1 MFRLRETQRLVYV
14 EGMPTAPRRSAH
26 IAMFNIAAPGHVNPG
41 LGVVRELVARGHRV
55 SYAIPPE
62 MADLVAS
69 TGAEPRTYRSTL
81 PTDDPADWG
90 SGMLDNMRPF
100 LDDAVQALPQLE
112 AAFAEDVPELVL
124 SDSTSYPARV
134 LARRWGVPQIQ
145 LTPHM
150 VAWEGFAMEDVNPEY
165 AELKRSA
172 EGKAYFARF
181 RSWLDEQGVDLDVEE
196 FNGVPERSVVLI
208 PSAMQP
214 NAELV
219 DRERY
224 TFVGTCGG
232 AGGTGAGETWRR
244 PAVAEGKKL
253 LLVSLGSTF
262 TNEPEFYRACAEAFG
277 DLPGWHVILQIGRHV
292 APEELGPLPGN
303 VETHPWVAQRAVLGE
318 ADAFVTHAGM
328 GGSQEG
334 LATGTPMIA
343 VPQAA
348 DQFMNADLLQGL
360 GVARHLPK
368 EKASA
373 EALRLALDELTTDPA
388 VADRLAEIRARTL
401 QEGGARHA
409 ADVVESALA

>member
-1 MFRLRETQRLVYV
+1 MLLC
-14 EGMPTAPRRSAH
+14 MPTAPRRSAH
-26 IAMFNIAAPGHVNPG
+26 IAMFNIAAPGHVHPG
-41 LGVVRELVARGHRV
+41 LEVVRELVARGHRV
-55 SYAIPPE
+55 SYAIPHA

-69 TGAEPRTYRSTL
+69 TGAEPRTYTSTL
-81 PTDDPADWG
+81 PSDDPADWG
-90 SGMLDNMRPF
+90 SGLLDNMSPF
-100 LDDAVQALPQLE
+100 LDDGIQALPQLA
-112 AAFAEDVPELVL
+112 AAFEGDAPDLVL

-150 VAWEGFAMEDVNPEY
+150 VAWEGFVMEDIHPAY
-165 AELKRSA
+165 AEMRRSE

-181 RSWLDEQGVDLDVEE
+181 RAWLDEQGVDLSVED
-196 FNGVPERSVVLI
+196 FSGVPERSLVLI

-224 TFVGTCGG
+224 TFVGTCAR
-232 AGGTGAGETWRR
+232 AGGRGDGGEEWRR
-244 PAVAEGKKL
+244 PAAAEGKRL

-262 TNEPEFYRACAEAFG
+262 TNEPEFYRACVAAFG
-277 DLPGWHVILQIGRHV
+277 ELPGWYVILQIGKHV
-292 APEELGPLPGN
+292 TPGDLGPLPLPSN
-303 VETHPWVAQRAVLGE
+303 VETHAWVPQFAILEE

-348 DQFMNADLLQGL
+348 DQFMNADLLAGL
-360 GVARHLPK
+360 GVARHVPK
-368 EKASA
+368 EKATV
-373 EALRLALDELTTDPA
+373 EALREALEELTSSPE
-388 VADRLAEIRARTL
+388 VASRLAEARTRAAG
-401 QEGGARHA
+401 EGGAPHA
-409 ADVVESALA
+409 ADIIESALDSAG

>member
-1 MFRLRETQRLVYV
+1 
-14 EGMPTAPRRSAH
+14 MPTAPRRSAH
-26 IAMFNIAAPGHVNPG
+26 IAMFNIAAPGHVHPG
-41 LGVVRELVARGHRV
+41 LEVVRELVARGHRV
-55 SYAIPPE
+55 SYAIPDA

-69 TGAEPRTYRSTL
+69 TGAEPRPYTSTL
-81 PTDDPADWG
+81 PSDDPADWG
-90 SGMLDNMRPF
+90 SGPLDNMRPF
-100 LDDAVQALPQLE
+100 FDDAVQALPQLE
-112 AAFAEDVPELVL
+112 VAFEGDVPDLVL

-150 VAWEGFAMEDVNPEY
+150 VAWEGFVMEDINPEY
-165 AELKRSA
+165 AQMKRSE
-172 EGKAYFARF
+172 EGKAYFAAF

-196 FNGVPERSVVLI
+196 FTGVPERSLVLI

-224 TFVGTCGG
+224 TFVGTCGRTEG
-232 AGGTGAGETWRR
+232 RGEEWRR
-244 PAVAEGKKL
+244 PAAAEGKRL

-262 TNEPEFYRACAEAFG
+262 TNEPEFYRACLQAFG
-277 DLPGWHVILQIGRHV
+277 DLPGWYVILQIGKHV
-292 APEELGPLPGN
+292 TPEDLGPLPGN
-303 VETHPWVAQRAVLGE
+303 VETHPWVPQLAILEE

-348 DQFMNADLLQGL
+348 DQFMNAGILEGL
-360 GVARHLPK
+360 GVARHVPK
-368 EKASA
+368 EKATA
-373 EALRLALDELTTDPA
+373 DALRASLAELTSSPETTN
-388 VADRLAEIRARTL
+388 RLAELRRATTE
-401 QEGGARHA
+401 EGGAPHA
-409 ADVVESALA
+409 ANLIEATLR